1 MKKPEDID
9 QAELARLRDHL
20 LENPW
25 AERETDVEI
34 HKVFH
39 NEPISFRDGDYHC
52 KHWCH
57 FEDFLFNEDGTI
69 EDVSFRYAKWS
80 KVPRYTSDFGALE
93 YFIGN
98 AVWRRLSL
106 RDTTIYPTDKIE
118 YQEGGWQAELI
129 DSEGRIKGSSPVT
142 QTFAAAILLAVI
154 DDVTKNRIWVPAN
167 GREDESGLEDAEEG
181 GWFEALPTKESEDR
195 ARRVACRKELIDSVP
210 GSPEA
215 VFRVIQSAL
224 IRSDVEDRLL
234 LIWQDQLKSRL
245 PKGWELEWDLE
256 RYKRGR
262 GFWIRFPGD
271 RRQAFRLQ
279 FRFDLDVPDYGI
291 TGTEDMLPPG
301 SVAEADHVFGR
312 RRSGDDCWLWKRWLC
327 EFGRDWRDN
336 EDFWVAMSSG
346 RLADWII
353 EIAVYIHDA
362 IGRGAPFE
370 NLQPPEFM
378 DNSKGAAPTV
388 HWQLPPH

>member
-1 MKKPEDID
+1 MKKTEDID
-9 QAELARLRDHL
+9 QAELARLRDYL
-20 LENPW
+20 LDNP
-25 AERETDVEI
+25 EEDRSTDVEI

-39 NEPISFRDGDYHC
+39 NTPIAFRDGDYHC

-57 FEDFLFNEDGTI
+57 FEDFLFNDDGTI

-80 KVPRYTSDFGALE
+80 KVPRYTSDFVTLE

-98 AVWRRLSL
+98 AVCRRLSL

-129 DSEGRIKGSSPVT
+129 DSEGRIRGSSPVT

-154 DDVTKNRIWVPAN
+154 DDVTKNGIWVPAN
-167 GREDESGLEDAEEG
+167 GREDESGLEEAEEG
-181 GWFEALPTKESEDR
+181 DCFEALPTKESEDR
-195 ARRVACRKELIDSVP
+195 ARRVACRKELIDTVP
-210 GSPEA
+210 ASPEA

-245 PKGWELEWDLE
+245 PEGWELEWDLE
-256 RYKRGR
+256 RYKRWR

-271 RRQAFRLQ
+271 GRHAFRFQ
-279 FRFDLDVPDYGI
+279 FRFDLDGPNYGI

-301 SVAEADHVFGR
+301 SVATSLQQTAHVPGER
-312 RRSGDDCWLWKRWLC
+312 ASEDKCWLWQRWLS
-327 EFGRDWRDN
+327 EFGWDWRDN
-336 EDFWVAMSSG
+336 EDLWAAMS
-346 RLADWII
+346 
-353 EIAVYIHDA
+353 V
-362 IGRGAPFE
+362 
-370 NLQPPEFM
+370 
-378 DNSKGAAPTV
+378 AASPTG
-388 HWQLPPH
+388 L